1 MRSSPSCCSSS
12 LPTSNSPHDPP
23 TVRLVTSY
31 QRTIRGTPSA
41 PGAAVEN
48 CGGTRASVD
57 TVAPHAEVESH
68 KISHAFSINALLFA
82 HTTPFVERGRRAG
95 AGATPPGVR
104 GRQDALLT
112 LRIAQTSPRT
122 QRHSDLSRVVVSE
135 TPRGEREKRPD
146 RRRRAPAPGRSQSR
160 SPHLLMASA
169 MTTLPCRVVR

>member
-23 TVRLVTSY
+23 TVRLETSY
-31 QRTIRGTPSA
+31 HRTIRGTPSA

-82 HTTPFVERGRRAG
+82 HTTPFFLRGGGRPPVASSPAGPADIRVFSRFGRA
-95 AGATPPGVR
+95 AK
-104 GRQDALLT
+104 
-112 LRIAQTSPRT
+112 SPQST
-122 QRHSDLSRVVVSE
+122 EASDLSRVVESE
-135 TPRGEREKRPD
+135 TPRDEREASRSETESACARPQ
-146 RRRRAPAPGRSQSR
+146 PESQSAW
-160 SPHLLMASA
+160 P
-169 MTTLPCRVVR
+169 VRNDDTALCIVR

>member
-23 TVRLVTSY
+23 TVRLETSY
-31 QRTIRGTPSA
+31 HRTIRGTPPA
-41 PGAAVEN
+41 RAVRN
-48 CGGTRASVD
+48 CGHACVRETPQSVAACRNGI
-57 TVAPHAEVESH
+57 TFFHEC
-68 KISHAFSINALLFA
+68 SINALLFA